1 MPGRL
6 EFDFTFNEPQE
17 GPSARHR
24 TNGAMRILLMGDFSG
39 RSNRG
44 LDVSGDKLAN
54 RSIVPVDIDNFN
66 ETMARINPKLRLPI
80 GDRSESG
87 MAIQFSQLDDFHPDK
102 LYQNLG
108 LFQVLREL
116 RARLMD
122 PTTFPQAAAELRHE
136 ALKPEQVA
144 EPAALAAGDTEPAL
158 EEDEGSMFER
168 LLGRQLTER
177 VETPSGVR
185 RTESQAII
193 HQLIQG
199 IVGPYIVPEADPFQP
214 QYVAAVDEAISEQMR
229 AVLHHPHFQALEALW
244 RSVHGLVTGL
254 ETGQDLKLYLLDISK
269 NELAEDIKATQG
281 QLEESGL
288 YRLLVEKGV
297 GTLGGKPWS
306 VLVGDYTFTTEAEEL
321 SLLAALGAIGSQAG
335 GPFLAAADASMLGC
349 RSLVETPDPRDWKIK
364 DTQAEQGWRA
374 LRQSSVASWIGL
386 AHPRILLR
394 LPYGKDSDAL
404 DSFEFEELG
413 QEREHESY
421 LWGNPASA
429 CAMLIAAA
437 YQTNGWTMEPG
448 DYLDM
453 EDLPAH
459 TFEEEDETRM
469 MACAEVFLTERAA
482 EAMLDRGLMPLISYR
497 NRNAVRLMRFQSIA
511 EPCKAL
517 AGPWA

>member
-1 MPGRL
+1 
-6 EFDFTFNEPQE
+6 
-17 GPSARHR
+17 
-24 TNGAMRILLMGDFSG
+24 MRILLMGDFSG
-39 RSNRG
+39 
-44 LDVSGDKLAN
+44 LDASGDKLAD
-54 RSIVPVDIDNFN
+54 RSIVRVDVDNFN
-66 ETMARINPKLRLPI
+66 KTMARINPKLRLPI

-87 MAIQFSQLDDFHPDK
+87 MALHFSQLDDFHPDK

-116 RARLMD
+116 RGRLMD
-122 PTTFPQAAAELRHE
+122 PATFPQAAAELRRE
-136 ALKPEQVA
+136 ALKPEQAA
-144 EPAALAAGDTEPAL
+144 EPAAGDTEPAL
-158 EEDEGSMFER
+158 KEDEGSMFER
-168 LLGRQLTER
+168 LLGRQLTEG
-177 VETPSGVR
+177 VETPSDVG

-193 HQLIQG
+193 HQFIQD

-229 AVLHHPHFQALEALW
+229 VVLHHPHFKTLEALW

-254 ETGQDLKLYLLDISK
+254 ETGPDLKLYLLDISRD
-269 NELAEDIKATQG
+269 ELAEDIRATHG

-288 YRLLVEKGV
+288 YRLLVEKDV
-297 GTLGGKPWS
+297 GTLGGEPWS
-306 VLVGDYTFTTEAEEL
+306 VLVGDYTFATEAEDL

-349 RSLVETPDPRDWKIK
+349 RSLVETADPRDWKIK
-364 DTQAEQGWRA
+364 DAQAEQGWRA
-374 LRQSSVASWIGL
+374 LRQSSVAPWIGL

-421 LWGNPASA
+421 MWGNPAFA
-429 CAMLIAAA
+429 CAMLIATA
-437 YQTNGWTMEPG
+437 YQTKGWAMEPG
-448 DYLDM
+448 DDLDM

-459 TFEEEDETRM
+459 TFKEEDETRM
-469 MACAEVFLTERAA
+469 MSCAEVFLTERAA

>member
-1 MPGRL
+1 
-6 EFDFTFNEPQE
+6 
-17 GPSARHR
+17 
-24 TNGAMRILLMGDFSG
+24 
-39 RSNRG
+39 
-44 LDVSGDKLAN
+44 
-54 RSIVPVDIDNFN
+54 
-66 ETMARINPKLRLPI
+66 
-80 GDRSESG
+80 

-108 LFQVLREL
+108 LFQGLREL

-122 PTTFPQAAAELRHE
+122 PTTFPQAATKLRHE
-136 ALKPEQVA
+136 ALKPEHAA
-144 EPAALAAGDTEPAL
+144 EPAALAAGVKEPAL
-158 EEDEGSMFER
+158 EEDDGSMIKR
-168 LLGRQLTER
+168 LMGKQLTES
-177 VETPSGVR
+177 VETPPGIR
-185 RTESQAII
+185 QTESQAII

-199 IVGPYIVPEADPFQP
+199 IVGPYIVPETDPFQP

-254 ETGQDLKLYLLDISK
+254 ETGQDLKLYLLDISSD
-269 NELAEDIKATQG
+269 ELAEDIKSTQG
-281 QLEESGL
+281 QLEESWL
-288 YRLLVEKGV
+288 YRLLVENGA
-297 GTLGGKPWS
+297 GSLGGEPWS

-364 DTQAEQGWRA
+364 DTKAEQGWRA

-404 DSFEFEELG
+404 DSFEFEELD

-421 LWGNPASA
+421 LWGNPACA
-429 CAMLIAAA
+429 CAKLIAAA
-437 YQTNGWTMEPG
+437 FQTNGWTMEPG
-448 DYLDM
+448 DCLDM
-453 EDLPAH
+453 EGLPAH
-459 TFEEEDETRM
+459 TFKEEDETRM

-482 EAMLDRGLMPLISYR
+482 DAMLDQGLMPLISYR
-497 NRNAVRLMRFQSIA
+497 NRNVARLMRFQSIA
-511 EPCKAL
+511 EPCKTL
-517 AGPWA
+517 SGPWDEASDHA